1 MSSLTK
7 AEKNQIIINEAKGIQ
22 HPLYYVCE
30 TKSGGVQVRKR
41 KVPLITEVA
50 SIEKE
55 PPKEP
60 VKEEDVYDQVTNKQ
74 LLEKMLQILEN
85 NIVSKNENLNSVENE
100 RETEENRKFVEN
112 IETEKIKEQQELV
125 KHEQQQIPKPN
136 GPNPYLVRRRGR
148 VL

>member
-1 MSSLTK
+1 MSCLTK

-41 KVPLITEVA
+41 KVPLITEVT

-55 PPKEP
+55 TPKEP
-60 VKEEDVYDQVTNKQ
+60 VKEDVYDQVTNKQ

-85 NIVSKNENLNSVENE
+85 NIVSRNENLNSVENE
-100 RETEENRKFVEN
+100 RVTEENRKFVEN
-112 IETEKIKEQQELV
+112 IHEDLNEPEKTKEPEPQ
-125 KHEQQQIPKPN
+125 PAPR
-136 GPNPYLVRRRGR
+136 PNPYLVRRRGR

>member
-7 AEKNQIIINEAKGIQ
+7 AEKNQIIINESKGIQ

-30 TKSGGVQVRKR
+30 TKSGNLQVRKR
-41 KVPLITEVA
+41 KVPLIIETSNVEKQA
-50 SIEKE
+50 SIERINQ
-55 PPKEP
+55 
-60 VKEEDVYDQVTNKQ
+60 DNAYDQVTNKQ

-85 NIVSKNENLNSVENE
+85 NIVSRNENLNSVENE

-112 IETEKIKEQQELV
+112 INDSPRKTVVTKDNDNTNDVPQV
-125 KHEQQQIPKPN
+125 YR
-136 GPNPYLVRRRGR
+136 PNPYLVRRRGR

>member
-1 MSSLTK
+1 MSCLTK

-55 PPKEP
+55 TPKEP

-85 NIVSKNENLNSVENE
+85 NIVSRNENLNSVENE
-100 RETEENRKFVEN
+100 RVTEENRKFVEN
-112 IETEKIKEQQELV
+112 IQEDSIEPEKTKEPEPQ
-125 KHEQQQIPKPN
+125 PTPR
-136 GPNPYLVRRRGR
+136 PNPYLVRRRGR